1 MLKKCCIFA
10 TSNNLKWVLMAEKH
24 NEITLGL
31 GWLDT
36 ILKTI
41 KKYSVLEIIKAMIL
55 LFLLSMTI
63 RVCIDPSFI
72 FKQYEA
78 YRKDFHD
85 KELVERNNKDEQLK
99 TNLVSWLYK
108 YHADRIFI
116 IQYHNG
122 TKDWQHGTMR
132 FEKCLNNTVSIKSD
146 YVNFKLTWLVLPFYL
161 KENDLFIGSMNEL
174 KSIDPVLYNQL
185 TAKNVD
191 YLACILIRDE
201 TGDPQGIFGC
211 TWPKTDIDISTRV
224 DKIHDYLIE
233 DRVKVRNLTK

>member
-1 MLKKCCIFA
+1 MGESKTKNYLSWLETCVKFIRKYGIWEVLRAMIIMVMISFTIYICSNPGIIFEKFEQYSKDKHEIELYNRSERDAELKK
-10 TSNNLKWVLMAEKH
+10 
-24 NEITLGL
+24 
-31 GWLDT
+31 
-36 ILKTI
+36 
-41 KKYSVLEIIKAMIL
+41 
-55 LFLLSMTI
+55 
-63 RVCIDPSFI
+63 
-72 FKQYEA
+72 
-78 YRKDFHD
+78 
-85 KELVERNNKDEQLK
+85 ELPHYLN
-99 TNLVSWLYK
+99 K

-146 YVNFKLTWLVLPFYL
+146 YVNFNLTWLDLPFYL